1 MELPGFL
8 PKKPGLSIVREYGR
22 VFSRVKST
30 EVKKMKYRVTLN
42 RRDII
47 VEASSRQE
55 AAEQAAGRIHRGERI
70 NRIKQVESSESKSGS
85 WWEIWLD

>member
-1 MELPGFL
+1 
-8 PKKPGLSIVREYGR
+8 
-22 VFSRVKST
+22 
-30 EVKKMKYRVTLN
+30 MKYRVTLN

-47 VEASSRQE
+47 VEAGSREE
-55 AAEQAAGRIHRGERI
+55 AVQQATGRINRGEKI